1 MQRIILP
8 IIGLGLLLACK
19 PKADP
24 WFVFQPAA
32 PDSMSVINMSSWLD
46 APAGKHGFLQ
56 AWGDSLIFE
65 DGTPIK
71 FWGVNICSERPYLEA
86 DTINDWVRFLAF
98 HGINGVRFHKFT
110 SHGFTGIQ
118 STEIDSSKFVRFDYF
133 QHRLREAGIYYGWS
147 PIYGHKPLTGDS
159 SRLLAYDEIAQADLG
174 NHLSRSTIGLV
185 NFAEDLQQL
194 HIDLIVGMLQHT
206 NPYTGLRYA
215 DDPALAFVELQN
227 EDDIF
232 FSTTDQ
238 MLDRCPSYKKLLTD
252 RFARWLRA
260 KYTNQ
265 QGLAKAW
272 GDAAF
277 AWGLEVRN
285 TQWDLNKTNITPV
298 ANQGIYDYEYRKYAA
313 RDSVLPLFLA
323 DMAAFLYEQQLAFY
337 KKFES
342 AIRATGYRGAIVGSC
357 WQAGSGVA
365 HFLNLHTDYEM
376 GIVDRHN
383 YYGGG
388 TGHQLK
394 TGKFNN
400 TSMLQRPG
408 SGLLSTGLQMVSGR
422 PFALSEWLSLM
433 PNDYLAE
440 GPVIV
445 AAYGL
450 GLQGW
455 DASFAFASDFTGY
468 TSTIHT
474 PGVYNINV
482 PNQVGLYPALTSAI
496 YDGDFME
503 GEVISIRQIN
513 IETLKNGRL
522 GFKDDQSQDWDQ
534 KRFGGDVPAELL
546 ALGKAVVEYGNKDGL
561 VSFKPDVGSYDT
573 LNKIIFANNNQLSW
587 NYGKLPGITINTP
600 GLVGYTGFSDGSP
613 VKIGEYKISIDNPF
627 AVVMISSLEKGKSL
641 DQCTSAL
648 VTTMARVRNSGM
660 VFAADSTWL
669 LDVGVAPILAEGVIA
684 SVEFDG
690 RTPKRVVVL
699 DINGN
704 PTDKELSLR
713 NDRLRIDG
721 ARNQTF
727 YYRLDF

>member
-1 MQRIILP
+1 MHRFFLP
-8 IIGLGLLLACK
+8 IMGLGLLLACK
-19 PKADP
+19 PKSDP
-24 WFVFQPAA
+24 WFVFQPAP
-32 PDSMSVINMSSWLD
+32 PDSMSVINMTSWLD

-56 AWGDSLIFE
+56 AGGDSLLFE

-71 FWGVNICSERPYLEA
+71 FWGVNICSERPYFEA
-86 DTINDWVRFLAF
+86 DTIDKWIRFLAF

-110 SHGFTGIQ
+110 SHGLTGDV
-118 STEIDSSKFVRFDYF
+118 STIIDSSKYARFDYF
-133 QHRLREAGIYYGWS
+133 QQQLREAGIYYGWS
-147 PIYGHKPLTGDS
+147 PIYGHKPLPGDS
-159 SRLLAYDEIAQADLG
+159 SRMLAYGEIAQADLG

-194 HIDLIVGMLQHT
+194 HIDLIVGMLKHT
-206 NPYTGLRYA
+206 NPFTGLRYA
-215 DDPALAFVELQN
+215 DDPALAFVELHN

-238 MLDRCPSYKKLLTD
+238 MLERCPSYKKLLTD
-252 RFARWLRA
+252 RFTHWLRV
-260 KYTNQ
+260 KYANQ
-265 QGLAKAW
+265 KGLEKAW

-277 AWGLEVRN
+277 AWGHEVRN
-285 TQWDLNKTNITPV
+285 TNWNLDKANITPV
-298 ANQGIYDYEYRKYAA
+298 ANQGIYDYEYRKYAT
-313 RDSVLPLFLA
+313 RDSVLPRFLA
-323 DMAAFLYEQQLAFY
+323 DMAAFLYEQQMTFY
-337 KKFES
+337 KKFEA

-365 HFLNLHTDYEM
+365 HFLNLHTDYEV
-376 GIVDRHN
+376 GIIDRHN

-394 TGKFNN
+394 PGKYNN

-408 SGLLSTGLQMVSGR
+408 SGLLSTGLQMVSGH

-468 TSTIHT
+468 TSAIHT

-482 PNQVGLYPALTSAI
+482 PNQIGLYPALTSAI
-496 YDGDFME
+496 YDGDFSE
-503 GEVISIRQIN
+503 GEVVSVRQIN
-513 IETLKNGRL
+513 IETLKNGKL
-522 GFKDDQSQDWDQ
+522 GFKDDQTQDWDQ
-534 KRFGGDVPAELL
+534 KRFGGDVPADIL
-546 ALGKAVVEYGNKDGL
+546 ALGKALITYGTRDGL
-561 VSFKPDVGSYDT
+561 EQRKPASGTIDT
-573 LNKIIFANNNQLSW
+573 LYKTIEASNKQLTW
-587 NYGKLPGITINTP
+587 RYGTLPGITINTQ

-613 VKIGEYKISIDNPF
+613 VGIGEFTFAIDNPF
-627 AVVMISSLEKGKSL
+627 AVVLISSLDRGKSL
-641 DQCTSAL
+641 DECTSAL

-669 LDVGVAPILAEGVIA
+669 LDAGTSPVMIEGVIA
-684 SVEFDG
+684 SVDFG
-690 RTPKRVVVL
+690 KRIPKKVEVL
-699 DINGN
+699 DVNGI
-704 PTDKELSLR
+704 PAGKLLSIR
-713 NDRLRIDG
+713 NGKVNLDG
-721 ARNQTF
+721 ARHKTF
-727 YYRLDF
+727 YYRCVF